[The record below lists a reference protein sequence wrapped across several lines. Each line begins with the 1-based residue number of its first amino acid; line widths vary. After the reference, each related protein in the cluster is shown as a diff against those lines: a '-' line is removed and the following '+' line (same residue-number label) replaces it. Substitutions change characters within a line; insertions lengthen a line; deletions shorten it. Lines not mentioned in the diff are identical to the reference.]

1 VLNGRTHGD
10 DLGADERK
18 GCLAQNRPKSKETPF
33 CASDAIVLYERTRV
47 FPIAEPEA
55 IMIGTSPEVEDDT
68 QNNQA
73 YVFLSMRI
81 TWEWVGK
88 IAIPV
93 MVITLIEAKTNS
105 ASPYAP

>member
-1 VLNGRTHGD
+1 
-10 DLGADERK
+10 
-18 GCLAQNRPKSKETPF
+18 LAQNRPKPKETSF
-33 CASDAIVLYERTRV
+33 RAGDAIVLDERTRV

-55 IMIGTSPEVEDDT
+55 IVIGASPEVEDNS

-73 YVFLSMRI
+73 YLYLSTRVS
-81 TWEWVGK
+81 WEWVGK

-93 MVITLIEAKTNS
+93 MVRTLIEAKMNS